1 MRTSRRSRRAGKTNT
16 RGMGRIEWKMSAM
29 EHINYTSIDIEY
41 DLPLPIIN
49 FRSKQS

>member
-1 MRTSRRSRRAGKTNT
+1 
-16 RGMGRIEWKMSAM
+16 MSAM

-49 FRSKQS
+49 FRSKQSWLDIQIER